1 MLNVVILAAGKG
13 TRMRSKL
20 PKVLHPLAGQSLLA
34 HVVQAARALNAAQLC
49 IVVGHEAEQV
59 RSAIATDD
67 VVFVEQ
73 SPQLGT
79 GHALQLAAPHLN
91 DAYPTLVLYGDVPLT
106 QIETLQKLV
115 HAAGDGMALLTVNL
129 PDPTGYGR
137 IVRDAAGT
145 VLRNVEHKDASEV
158 ERQITEVNTGVLIA
172 PTAALKTWLSQLSNN
187 NAQGEYYL
195 TDVIGMAVRDGLTV
209 QTAQPEYIWETL
221 GVNSKAQLSELETV
235 CRARVAAQLL
245 NDGVTLADPARIDVR
260 GLLTC
265 GVDVTIDVGCVFEG
279 SVTLGDD
286 VTIAPY
292 CVIKNASI
300 ASGTQIAAF
309 SHIDG
314 ATIGASAKIGPFARL
329 RPEAKLADNT
339 HIGNFVEIKKS
350 TVGHGSKINH
360 LSYIGDALIG
370 SDVNVGAGV
379 ITCNYDGV
387 NKFVTKIGDGAFIGS
402 DTQLV
407 APVTIGASATIG
419 AGSTITKDTPDNA
432 LTLSR
437 VKQVSLA
444 DWQRPTK
451 KITNTS
457 KTSEV

>member
-1 MLNVVILAAGKG
+1 MLNIVVLAAGKG

-20 PKVLHPLAGQSLLA
+20 PKVLHLLSGRSLLA
-34 HVVQAARALNAAQLC
+34 HVLDVARSLNAAKLC
-49 IVVGHEAEQV
+49 VVVGHEAEQV
-59 RSAIATDD
+59 RAAMAADD

-73 SPQLGT
+73 NPQLGT
-79 GHALQLAAPHLN
+79 GHALQLAVPHL
-91 DAYPTLVLYGDVPLT
+91 DETLPTLVLYGDVPLT
-106 QIETLQKLV
+106 QISTLEKLV
-115 HAAGDGMALLTVNL
+115 EAAKNGMALLTVNL

-137 IVRDAAGT
+137 IVRDASGV
-145 VLRNVEHKDASEV
+145 VLHNVEHKDANDN
-158 ERQITEVNTGVLIA
+158 ERRITEVNTGVLIA
-172 PTAALKTWLSQLSNN
+172 PTIELKKWLSQLSSN

-209 QTAQPEYIWETL
+209 HTAQPEHVWETL
-221 GVNSKAQLSELETV
+221 GVNSKAQLAELETV

-245 NDGVTLADPARIDVR
+245 NDGVTLADPARVDVR
-260 GLLTC
+260 GSLTC

-279 SVTLGDD
+279 TVTLGDD

-292 CVIKNASI
+292 CVIKNTSI
-300 ASGTQIAAF
+300 ASGTHVAAF

-314 ATIGASAKIGPFARL
+314 ATVGVSAKIGPFARL
-329 RPEAKLADNT
+329 RPEAQLADGV

-350 TVGHGSKINH
+350 TVGRNSKINH

-370 SDVNVGAGV
+370 SGVNVGAGV

-387 NKFVTKIGDGAFIGS
+387 NKFITKIGDGAFIGS

-407 APVTIGASATIG
+407 APVTIGAGATIG
-419 AGSTITKDTPDNA
+419 AGSTITKDAPSDT

-437 VKQVSLA
+437 NKQVSLTN
-444 DWQRPTK
+444 WQRPVK
-451 KITNTS
+451 KI
-457 KTSEV
+457 